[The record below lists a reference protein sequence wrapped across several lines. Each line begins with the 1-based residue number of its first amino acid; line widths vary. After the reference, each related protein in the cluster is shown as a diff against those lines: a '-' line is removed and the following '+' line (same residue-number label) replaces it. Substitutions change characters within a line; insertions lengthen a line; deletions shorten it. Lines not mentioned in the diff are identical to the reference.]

1 MDAVLVI
8 IGGLIGGGF
17 GLAGA
22 WVGARAALRSTRISE
37 QLSLLAS
44 TRARLVSLDAPVL
57 DIVNALESI
66 VTDQAFLWGDD
77 TVEAKR
83 ARHQRFLEERQGQMG
98 QVASQIAPEP
108 GTEELEHDLREIWQT
123 FGLHMRALRTIP
135 QVPYSSDDK
144 TASIDKIQFLKRKIE
159 ADLKEKVAASDRRSE
174 EVVGL
179 QLTARS
185 RFPSRR
191 RS

>member
-1 MDAVLVI
+1 MDALLVI
-8 IGGLIGGGF
+8 VGGLIGGGF

-37 QLSLLAS
+37 QRALLAS
-44 TRARLVSLDAPVL
+44 RRDRLLSLDAPVL
-57 DIVNALESI
+57 DFVNALESI
-66 VTDQAFLWGDD
+66 VMDQAFLWGDD

-83 ARHQRFLEERQGQMG
+83 ARHRRFLEERQAQMD
-98 QVASQIAPEP
+98 QVASRIALEP

-135 QVPYSSDDK
+135 QVPYSPDDQ
-144 TASIDKIQFLKRKIE
+144 TASIDKIQSLNKKIE
-159 ADLKEKVAASDRRSE
+159 ADLKEKVAALDRRAE

-179 QLTARS
+179 RLRARS
-185 RFPSRR
+185 RFPGRR